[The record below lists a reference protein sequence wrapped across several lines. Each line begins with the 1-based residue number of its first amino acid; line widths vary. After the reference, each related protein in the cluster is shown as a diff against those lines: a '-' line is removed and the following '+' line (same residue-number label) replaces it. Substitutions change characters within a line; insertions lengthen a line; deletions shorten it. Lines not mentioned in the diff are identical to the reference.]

1 MVFVSKRGVKR
12 SGVQQTG
19 FALTSLLVFA
29 LAGCEFELGSGITQN
44 CDSLREDIVELSE
57 RDRAARGY
65 AIIKIY
71 EPTEVSKSDTELV
84 CTGQANW
91 SDGDETGLT
100 YRAYIDS
107 EGDAFIEYEVTE

>member
-1 MVFVSKRGVKR
+1 MVLTHKHRGHQKGLALV
-12 SGVQQTG
+12 GVL
-19 FALTSLLVFA
+19 ACA
-29 LAGCEFELGSGITQN
+29 LAGCEFELGSTIPQD

-71 EPTEVSKSDTELV
+71 EPTEVSRNDTEVV
-84 CTGQANW
+84 CTGRANW

-100 YRAYIDS
+100 YRIYIDG

>member
-1 MVFVSKRGVKR
+1 MVSFSKSVLKQPGL
-12 SGVQQTG
+12 
-19 FALTSLLVFA
+19 ALAGILACA
-29 LAGCEFELGSGITQN
+29 LAGCEFEFGSTITQD

-84 CTGQANW
+84 CSGRANW

>member
-1 MVFVSKRGVKR
+1 MVILNKIGLKQRGM
-12 SGVQQTG
+12 
-19 FALTSLLVFA
+19 ALVGGLACL
-29 LAGCEFELGSGITQN
+29 LAGCEFEFGSTLTQD
-44 CDSLREDIVELSE
+44 CDSLRDDIVELSE

-100 YRAYIDS
+100 YRFYVDS
-107 EGDAFIEYEVTE
+107 DGDAFIEYEVTE